1 MFLGGFFFCIVRII
15 GFVLIVYFYGF
26 LVFKGEMLFVFLFLE
41 KNWILSE
48 IFWLINF
55 FVW

>member
-1 MFLGGFFFCIVRII
+1 MFLGFFFFRIVRII

-26 LVFKGEMLFVFLFLE
+26 LVFKGEMLFAFLFLE

>member
-1 MFLGGFFFCIVRII
+1 MFLGVFFFCIVRII